1 MKFKWMKPM
10 CAIVMATTMMCGCGS
25 DATYSKIKKSGTLV
39 VGMQANYAPFSY
51 YKNGKLTGYDVEV
64 ARLVAKKLGLKIKF
78 RTMEN
83 SRLVDE
89 LDAGKIDMTGNQQVI
104 TYKTL
109 DADTKVPYYFSTPYK
124 YSRLVVI
131 TRKSNTTIKHFDDQ
145 RDQKIAMSRGDFFE
159 DSVLS
164 DGGVI
169 VNAKDFDSCMS
180 AVENKKA
187 VATMNDL
194 LAFQYYMKNHPTAN
208 LKGSVLSANLF
219 PLTFMVKGTD
229 KTLATKVDNAVTKLQ
244 NDGTLSKL
252 SMKYFYQD
260 ISKEK

>member
-1 MKFKWMKPM
+1 MKTIVKPL
-10 CAIVMATTMMCGCGS
+10 CAIVMGASVLTGCGH
-25 DATYSKIKKSGTLV
+25 DASYSKIKKSGTLV

-51 YKNGKLTGYDVEV
+51 YKDGKLTGYDVDV

-78 RTMEN
+78 RTMDN
-83 SRLVDE
+83 DRLVKE
-89 LDAGKIDMTGNQQVI
+89 LDSGKIDMTGNQQEIV
-104 TYKTL
+104 YKTL
-109 DADTKVPYYFSTPYK
+109 DADTQVPYYFSTPYK
-124 YSRLVVI
+124 YSRLVVV

-145 RDQKIAMSRGDFFE
+145 RNQKVAMSRGDFFE

-164 DGGVI
+164 DGGDI
-169 VNAKDFDSCMS
+169 VNQKDFDTCMK

-187 VATMNDL
+187 VDTMNDL
-194 LAFQYYMKNHPTAN
+194 LAFQYYMKKHPQAN
-208 LKGSVLSANLF
+208 LKGSVLSANIF

-229 KTLATKVDNAVTKLQ
+229 QTLATKIDKAVMSLQ
-244 NDGTLSKL
+244 NAGTLSKL